1 MKLVVAIIKPFK
13 LDEVR
18 QALTAIGVHGMT
30 VTEVKGYGRQKG
42 HTEIYRGAEY
52 VVNFLPKLRIEI
64 AVASDIAEKAVGVI
78 TANARTGQ
86 IGDGKIFVTPI
97 DHALQNPHRRDRQRR
112 ALRFQYFNAR
122 RQRCR
127 RASRDSQETTTRRGN
142 SMGAPSYRAA
152 SNAALTLLAA
162 NFLLT
167 TPASAETSAI
177 NPADTA
183 WMIVATALVL
193 MMTIP
198 GLALFYSG
206 MVRKK
211 NVLATMAQSL
221 AAVAMISILW
231 VAFGYSLAFVGDG
244 PWIGSLDRWFL
255 VGMTMDSVNP
265 AAKTIPE
272 ALFMLYQMT
281 FAIIT
286 VALVAGA
293 VADRMRFS
301 AYLLFS
307 AGWFM
312 FAYVPLAHW
321 VWGGGFL
328 ATMGVLDFA
337 GGLVVHLSAGVGGL
351 VAAKVMGRRHGYG
364 SENLAPFD
372 LSLAVMGTG
381 LLWVGWFGFNG
392 GSALA
397 ANSRAVM
404 AITATHLAACA
415 GALTWAAIEWAT
427 RRKPSVLGMISGAIA
442 GLGTIT
448 PASGFVAPWH
458 GVIIGVVAGTLCFW
472 ACTWLKQRLQYDDS
486 LDVFGVHGIG
496 GMTGTLLAGVFA
508 VSAIG
513 GTSGLLEGNPQQVLI
528 QLYGVAAT
536 LVWSGGVTFVLLKLV
551 SVFVPLRV
559 SLQQELEG
567 LDISQ
572 HGEALQ

>member
-1 MKLVVAIIKPFK
+1 
-13 LDEVR
+13 
-18 QALTAIGVHGMT
+18 
-30 VTEVKGYGRQKG
+30 
-42 HTEIYRGAEY
+42 
-52 VVNFLPKLRIEI
+52 
-64 AVASDIAEKAVGVI
+64 
-78 TANARTGQ
+78 
-86 IGDGKIFVTPI
+86 
-97 DHALQNPHRRDRQRR
+97 
-112 ALRFQYFNAR
+112 
-122 RQRCR
+122 
-127 RASRDSQETTTRRGN
+127 
-142 SMGAPSYRAA
+142 MGAHSYRAA
-152 SNAALTLLAA
+152 KRAAPITSAAILFATPALAA
-162 NFLLT
+162 
-167 TPASAETSAI
+167 PSEI
-177 NPADTA
+177 NAADTA

-221 AAVAMISILW
+221 AAVMIISILW

-244 PWIGSLDRWFL
+244 QWLGNLDRAFL
-255 VGMTMDSVNP
+255 AGMTMDSVNP

-286 VALVAGA
+286 VALVAGS

-307 AGWFM
+307 ITWFV
-312 FAYVPLAHW
+312 FVYVPLAHW

-328 ATMGVLDFA
+328 GTMGVLDFA
-337 GGLVVHLSAGVGGL
+337 GGLVVHLSAGIGGL
-351 VAAKVMGRRHGYG
+351 VAAKVMGPRLGYG
-364 SENLAPFD
+364 TENLSPFD

-415 GALTWAAIEWAT
+415 GALTWGAMEWT
-427 RRKPSVLGMISGAIA
+427 VRRRPSVLGMISGAVA

-458 GVIIGVVAGTLCFW
+458 GIVIGVFAGLACFW
-472 ACTWLKQRLQYDDS
+472 ACTSLK
-486 LDVFGVHGIG
+486 
-496 GMTGTLLAGVFA
+496 
-508 VSAIG
+508 
-513 GTSGLLEGNPQQVLI
+513 
-528 QLYGVAAT
+528 
-536 LVWSGGVTFVLLKLV
+536 
-551 SVFVPLRV
+551 
-559 SLQQELEG
+559 
-567 LDISQ
+567 
-572 HGEALQ
+572 

>member
-1 MKLVVAIIKPFK
+1 
-13 LDEVR
+13 
-18 QALTAIGVHGMT
+18 
-30 VTEVKGYGRQKG
+30 
-42 HTEIYRGAEY
+42 
-52 VVNFLPKLRIEI
+52 
-64 AVASDIAEKAVGVI
+64 
-78 TANARTGQ
+78 
-86 IGDGKIFVTPI
+86 
-97 DHALQNPHRRDRQRR
+97 
-112 ALRFQYFNAR
+112 
-122 RQRCR
+122 
-127 RASRDSQETTTRRGN
+127 
-142 SMGAPSYRAA
+142 MGAPSCRAA
-152 SNAALTLLAA
+152 TAAAPISVATIFSFA
-162 NFLLT
+162 
-167 TPASAETSAI
+167 TPAFAETSTISA
-177 NPADTA
+177 ADTA

-193 MMTIP
+193 MMTVP

-221 AAVAMISILW
+221 AAVAIISILW

-244 PWIGSLDRWFL
+244 PWLGTLDRWFL
-255 VGMTMDSVNP
+255 AGMTMDGVNP

-272 ALFMLYQMT
+272 SLFMLYQMT

-286 VALVAGA
+286 VALVAGS

-307 AGWFM
+307 IGWFM
-312 FAYVPLAHW
+312 FVYVPLAHW

-328 ATMGVLDFA
+328 GTMGVLDFA

-364 SENLAPFD
+364 TENLSPFD

-392 GSALA
+392 GSALG

-404 AITATHLAACA
+404 AIIATHLAACA
-415 GALTWAAIEWAT
+415 GALTWGAIEWT
-427 RRKPSVLGMISGAIA
+427 IRRKPSVLGMISGAVA

-458 GVIIGVVAGTLCFW
+458 GIVIGVIAGLVCFW
-472 ACTWLKQRLQYDDS
+472 ACTWLKHRFNYDDS

-496 GMTGTLLAGVFA
+496 GMTGILLAGVFA
-508 VSAIG
+508 TASIG
-513 GTSGLLEGNPQQVLI
+513 GTSGLIEDNPQQLLI
-528 QLYGVAAT
+528 QLYGVAVT
-536 LVWSGGVTFVLLKLV
+536 LVWSGGVTYVLLKLV
-551 SVFVPLRV
+551 SAFVPLRV
-559 SLQQELEG
+559 SREHELEG

>member
-1 MKLVVAIIKPFK
+1 
-13 LDEVR
+13 
-18 QALTAIGVHGMT
+18 
-30 VTEVKGYGRQKG
+30 
-42 HTEIYRGAEY
+42 
-52 VVNFLPKLRIEI
+52 
-64 AVASDIAEKAVGVI
+64 
-78 TANARTGQ
+78 
-86 IGDGKIFVTPI
+86 
-97 DHALQNPHRRDRQRR
+97 
-112 ALRFQYFNAR
+112 
-122 RQRCR
+122 
-127 RASRDSQETTTRRGN
+127 
-142 SMGAPSYRAA
+142 MGAPSYRGAK
-152 SNAALTLLAA
+152 NAALIVLAA
-162 NFLLT
+162 ATLA
-167 TPASAETSAI
+167 TPALAAEASTI
-177 NPADTA
+177 NAADTA

-221 AAVAMISILW
+221 SAVSLISILW

-244 PWIGSLDRWFL
+244 PWIGTLDRWFL
-255 VGMTMDSVNP
+255 IGMTMESVNP

-307 AGWFM
+307 VSWFT
-312 FAYVPLAHW
+312 FVYVPLAHW

-328 ATMGVLDFA
+328 ATSGVMDFA
-337 GGLVVHLSAGVGGL
+337 GGLVVHLSAGIGGL
-351 VAAKVMGRRHGYG
+351 VAAAVMGRRHGYG

-372 LSLAVMGTG
+372 LSLAVIGTG

-397 ANSRAVM
+397 ANSRAIM

-415 GALTWAAIEWAT
+415 GALAWAAIEWAT
-427 RRKPSVLGMISGAIA
+427 RRKPSVLGMISGAVA

-472 ACTWLKQRLQYDDS
+472 ACTWLKQRFKYDDS

-496 GMTGTLLAGVFA
+496 GLTGTFLAGVFA
-508 VSAIG
+508 VNAIG
-513 GTSGLLEGNPQQVLI
+513 GTSGLLEGNPQQILI
-528 QLYGVAAT
+528 QLYGIAVT
-536 LVWSGGVTFVLLKLV
+536 LVWSAGITFVLLKLV
-551 SVFVPLRV
+551 GAFAPLRV
-559 SLQQELEG
+559 SVQQELEG

>member
-1 MKLVVAIIKPFK
+1 
-13 LDEVR
+13 
-18 QALTAIGVHGMT
+18 
-30 VTEVKGYGRQKG
+30 
-42 HTEIYRGAEY
+42 
-52 VVNFLPKLRIEI
+52 
-64 AVASDIAEKAVGVI
+64 
-78 TANARTGQ
+78 
-86 IGDGKIFVTPI
+86 
-97 DHALQNPHRRDRQRR
+97 
-112 ALRFQYFNAR
+112 
-122 RQRCR
+122 
-127 RASRDSQETTTRRGN
+127 
-142 SMGAPSYRAA
+142 MGALSYRAA
-152 SNAALTLLAA
+152 ANAALITLAASLLA
-162 NFLLT
+162 
-167 TPASAETSAI
+167 TPALAETSTI
-177 NPADTA
+177 NAADTA

-221 AAVAMISILW
+221 AAVAIISILW

-244 PWIGSLDRWFL
+244 PWLGTLDRWFL
-255 VGMTMDSVNP
+255 IGMTMESVNP

-307 AGWFM
+307 VGWFM
-312 FAYVPLAHW
+312 FVYVPLAHW

-328 ATMGVLDFA
+328 GARGVLDFA

-351 VAAKVMGRRHGYG
+351 VAAAVIGRRHGYG
-364 SENLAPFD
+364 TENLAPFD
-372 LSLAVMGTG
+372 LSLAVIGTG

-392 GSALA
+392 GSALG

-415 GALTWAAIEWAT
+415 GALTWGAIEWAT
-427 RRKPSVLGMISGAIA
+427 RRKPSVLGMISGAVA

-458 GVIIGVVAGTLCFW
+458 GVFIGVVAGTLCFW
-472 ACTWLKQRLQYDDS
+472 ACTWLKQRFRYDDS

-496 GMTGTLLAGVFA
+496 GLTGTLLVGVFA
-508 VSAIG
+508 VNAIG
-513 GTSGLLEGNPQQVLI
+513 GTAGLMEGNGQQVLI
-528 QLYGVAAT
+528 QLYGVAVT
-536 LVWSGGVTFVLLKLV
+536 LVWSAGITFVLLKLV
-551 SVFVPLRV
+551 GVFTPLRV
-559 SLQQELEG
+559 SQQQELEG

>member
-1 MKLVVAIIKPFK
+1 MSFAAIMSF
-13 LDEVR
+13 
-18 QALTAIGVHGMT
+18 
-30 VTEVKGYGRQKG
+30 
-42 HTEIYRGAEY
+42 
-52 VVNFLPKLRIEI
+52 
-64 AVASDIAEKAVGVI
+64 S
-78 TANARTGQ
+78 
-86 IGDGKIFVTPI
+86 
-97 DHALQNPHRRDRQRR
+97 
-112 ALRFQYFNAR
+112 
-122 RQRCR
+122 
-127 RASRDSQETTTRRGN
+127 
-142 SMGAPSYRAA
+142 
-152 SNAALTLLAA
+152 
-162 NFLLT
+162 
-167 TPASAETSAI
+167 TPALAQTPGISA
-177 NPADTA
+177 ADTA

-221 AAVAMISILW
+221 AAVATISILW

-244 PWIGSLDRWFL
+244 PWLGTLDRWFL
-255 VGMTMDSVNP
+255 AGMSMDAVNP

-286 VALVAGA
+286 VALVAGS

-301 AYLLFS
+301 AYLSFS
-307 AGWFM
+307 ILWFV
-312 FAYVPLAHW
+312 FVYIPLAHW

-328 ATMGVLDFA
+328 GSVGVMDFA
-337 GGLVVHLSAGVGGL
+337 GGLVVHLSAGAGGL
-351 VAAKVMGRRHGYG
+351 VAAKVLGRRHGYG
-364 SENLAPFD
+364 SENLSPFD
-372 LSLAVMGTG
+372 LSLAVVGTG

-392 GSALA
+392 GSALG

-404 AITATHLAACA
+404 AIVATHLAACA
-415 GALTWAAIEWAT
+415 GALTWGALEWTT
-427 RRKPSVLGMISGAIA
+427 RRKPSVLGMISGAVA

-458 GVIIGVVAGTLCFW
+458 GIVIGVVAGVVCFW
-472 ACTWLKQRLQYDDS
+472 ACTWLKHRFNYDDS

-496 GMTGTLLAGVFA
+496 GMTGTLLVGVFA
-508 VSAIG
+508 TASICG
-513 GTSGLLEGNPQQVLI
+513 IPGLIEGNPHQLLI
-528 QLYGVAAT
+528 QLYGVAVT

-551 SVFVPLRV
+551 SAFVPLRV
-559 SLQQELEG
+559 SREHELIG